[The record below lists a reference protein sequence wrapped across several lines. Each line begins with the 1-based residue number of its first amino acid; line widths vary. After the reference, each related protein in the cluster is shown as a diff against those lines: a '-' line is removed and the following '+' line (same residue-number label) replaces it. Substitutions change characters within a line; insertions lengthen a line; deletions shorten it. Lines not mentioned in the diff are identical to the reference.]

1 EALTMSRARRV
12 CSTMP
17 PGTGLPASSRPAVP
31 ATRITLPWRTAREY
45 PNWNSY
51 FVSVLYRKRSGLFGS
66 WSGMDRRHLLDHRVR
81 ELLRAD
87 RGRVVAVR
95 LEVVRDVLADRDH
108 RGDRALEPIT
118 GVALADVLQHERAR
132 EHEGHRVHLV
142 LAGVLRRRS
151 VDRLEHRDAVLADV
165 RAGRHAEPP
174 GEAGDQ
180 VAHDVAVEVR
190 QDEHVVELWLLD
202 ELHAHVVDDAVLEL
216 DVR

>member
-31 ATRITLPWRTAREY
+31 ATRITLPCRTAREY
-45 PNWNSY
+45 PKWNSY
-51 FVSVLYRKRSGLFGS
+51 FVFALCRTRSGVFGS
-66 WSGMDRRHLLDHRVR
+66 WSGLDRPPPLDHRTR

-87 RGRVVAVR
+87 RGRVVAVG

-108 RGDRALEPIT
+108 RGDRALEPIA
-118 GVALADVLQHERAR
+118 GVALTDVPQHERAR

-151 VDRLEHRDAVLADV
+151 VDRLEHRDAVLADF
-165 RAGRHAEPP
+165 RPGRPPEPA
-174 GEAGDQ
+174 GEAGDE
-180 VAHDVAVEVR
+180 VAHDVAVEVW
-190 QDEHVVELWLLD
+190 QDEHVVELRLLD
-202 ELHAHVVDDAVLEL
+202 
-216 DVR
+216 